1 VFYETE
7 EFNVVNTI
15 PGFGELSLPFFLGIN
30 YQPETREFALLLREP
45 RLRTFDKFGQPVNSF
60 NLVDNHLP
68 LSIYDLGDRYHLC
81 EKPVANLNHIFTSY
95 ARPGLLMSSLFVEGP
110 VRGVFRKSV
119 DELFVWIDAPDQ
131 VQLRILNTAG
141 NLFSSP
147 YNRDGEQLHDVLAIS
162 SNTFV
167 IATSAGIFRYNY
179 GNGGTVVL
187 NSEIIADKLF
197 YERISGTIYA
207 ISGNEMTRLTPEG
220 AVMQTNVFSQQV
232 RHVAF
237 DYNR

>member
-1 VFYETE
+1 VK
-7 EFNVVNTI
+7 
-15 PGFGELSLPFFLGIN
+15 

-45 RLRTFDKFGQPVNSF
+45 RLRSFDKRGQAVNSF

-68 LSIYDLGDRYHLC
+68 LSVYDLGNRYHLC
-81 EKPVANLNHIFTSY
+81 EKPIASPNHIFTSY

-110 VRGVFRKSV
+110 VRGVFRKSEN
-119 DELFVWIDAPDQ
+119 ELFVWVDAPDQ

-147 YNRDGEQLHDVLAIS
+147 YDRNGEQLYDVIALS

-167 IATSAGIFRYNY
+167 IATSAGIFRYNF

-187 NSEIIADKLF
+187 NSSIIAEKLF

-207 ISGNEMTRLTPEG
+207 ISGNEMHRLTPEG
-220 AVMQTNVFSQQV
+220 ALMQTNVFAQQV
-232 RHVAF
+232 RHIAF